1 MLLFFYLLGRPLLG
15 IFTEN
20 QAIITIA
27 MGALLVDVL
36 LEQGRATVLLF
47 LFCLRSVGDVVVPVI
62 IELFCMW
69 FFAVFCGYMFGIV
82 FGLGLAGMWFA
93 FALDECS
100 RGAVLCLRWRTQ
112 KWKKRMLI
120 KSPVNIS

>member
-1 MLLFFYLLGRPLLG
+1 
-15 IFTEN
+15 
-20 QAIITIA
+20 

-69 FFAVFCGYMFGIV
+69 FFAVF
-82 FGLGLAGMWFA
+82 GLGLAGMWFA

-120 KSPVNIS
+120 KNPVNIS